1 MHRLQVPLDGTQGES
16 SLFPQGCYQAEQVDT
31 QPLFPQDH
39 PGQVRLRCPGPLTY
53 WASPGDEDVLG
64 DFYRNH
70 WDINDLSGPLR
81 PAPSQTGTALG
92 AGRSQMLDPV
102 GGRHARAGEAVGPG
116 LPWAVLAR
124 WPLAC
129 GGFDAGHPAGTTGL
143 GLSFQNFNP
152 PLQLGD
158 DRLLLGD
165 DRLQDFPGSAA
176 QIHIGIHTI
185 YLT

>member
-1 MHRLQVPLDGTQGES
+1 
-16 SLFPQGCYQAEQVDT
+16 
-31 QPLFPQDH
+31 
-39 PGQVRLRCPGPLTY
+39 
-53 WASPGDEDVLG
+53 
-64 DFYRNH
+64 
-70 WDINDLSGPLR
+70 
-81 PAPSQTGTALG
+81 
-92 AGRSQMLDPV
+92 MLDPV

-158 DRLLLGD
+158 DRL
-165 DRLQDFPGSAA
+165 QDFPGSAA

>member
-1 MHRLQVPLDGTQGES
+1 
-16 SLFPQGCYQAEQVDT
+16 
-31 QPLFPQDH
+31 
-39 PGQVRLRCPGPLTY
+39 
-53 WASPGDEDVLG
+53 
-64 DFYRNH
+64 
-70 WDINDLSGPLR
+70 
-81 PAPSQTGTALG
+81 
-92 AGRSQMLDPV
+92 MLDPV

-165 DRLQDFPGSAA
+165 DRQQDFPERRSDPHWYPHNLFNIIDRSASNTFPA
-176 QIHIGIHTI
+176 TLGQFNSPTLNCYRHIHSLKKTDIMIH
-185 YLT
+185 